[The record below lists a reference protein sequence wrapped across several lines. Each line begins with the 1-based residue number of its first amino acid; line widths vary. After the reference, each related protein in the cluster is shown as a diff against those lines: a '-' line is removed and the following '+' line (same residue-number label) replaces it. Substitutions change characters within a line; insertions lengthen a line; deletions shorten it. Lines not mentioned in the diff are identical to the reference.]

1 MKALLLENV
10 HPVAREAFA
19 RNGFEVEV
27 RPGSLNEA
35 ELIEA
40 LSGVCVLGI
49 RSNTKVTRAVLDAAA
64 ELRAIG
70 CFCIGTNQVDLTH
83 ATELGVGV
91 FNAPFSN
98 TRSVVELVLAEV
110 LALARRLPEKT
121 QRMHDGIW
129 DKSAKGSY
137 ETRGRTLGIVGYGNI
152 GTQLSNVAE
161 AIGMRVAFFDT
172 ADRLAHGNARR
183 MGSLDELLEV
193 ADVVSI
199 HVDGRPG
206 NAGLFGP
213 EQFAKMKP
221 GAVFIN
227 ASRGMVVDDQALRE
241 HILSGHL
248 SGAAIDVFPVEPKAQ
263 GDLFESP
270 LRGLDNVILTPHVG
284 GSTAEAQE
292 EIGTFVATKLT
303 GYIATGA
310 TSLSVNLPEVA
321 PAPRDYAFRVAVLHR
336 NVPGVLASINNTL
349 AQAGA
354 NVVGQSLATRGEHG
368 YVVTDTDVA
377 PAMKTIQSLRQA
389 AEAVRLEAWYAEG
402 SAGS

>member
-1 MKALLLENV
+1 VKVLLLENI
-10 HPVAREAFA
+10 HTVAAETFR
-19 RNGFEVEV
+19 RNGFEVEL
-27 RPGSLNEA
+27 RSGSLSEP
-35 ELIEA
+35 ELVEA
-40 LSGVCVLGI
+40 LRGVTVLGI
-49 RSNTKVTRAVLDAAA
+49 RSNTKVTQAVLDAASD
-64 ELRAIG
+64 LRAIG
-70 CFCIGTNQVDLTH
+70 CFCIGTNQVDLTR
-83 ATELGVGV
+83 ATERGVAV

-98 TRSVVELVLAEV
+98 TRSVVELVLGEV

-161 AIGMRVAFFDT
+161 AIGMRVVFFDT

-183 MGSLDELLEV
+183 MGSLDELLEES
-193 ADVVSI
+193 DGVSI

-213 EQFAKMKP
+213 EQFGKMRP
-221 GAVFIN
+221 GSVFIN

-284 GSTAEAQE
+284 GSTEEAQE
-292 EIGTFVATKLT
+292 EIGTFVATKLS
-303 GYIATGA
+303 GYVTTGA
-310 TSLSVNLPEVA
+310 TSLSVNFPEVA
-321 PAPRDYAFRVAVLHR
+321 PAPRDGAFRMALLHR
-336 NVPGVLASINNTL
+336 NVPGVLASINRTL
-349 AQAGA
+349 AEAGA

-368 YVVTDTDVA
+368 YVVTDTDVPVATEALA
-377 PAMKTIQSLRQA
+377 PLRHV
-389 AEAVRLEAWYAEG
+389 AEAVHLEAWDSEPQ
-402 SAGS
+402 

>member
-10 HPVAREAFA
+10 HPAAREAFD
-19 RNGFEVEV
+19 RMGFEVEA
-27 RPGSLNEA
+27 RPASLPEA

-40 LSGVCVLGI
+40 LAGITVLGI
-49 RSNTKVTRAVLDAAA
+49 RSNTKVTRPVLDAAS

-70 CFCIGTNQVDLTH
+70 CFCIGTNQVDLSH
-83 ATELGVGV
+83 ATELGLGV

-98 TRSVVELVLAEV
+98 TRSVVELVIGEM
-110 LALARRLPEKT
+110 LALARRLSEKT
-121 QRMHDGIW
+121 QRMHDGAW

-137 ETRGRTLGIVGYGNI
+137 EIRGRTLGIVGYGNI
-152 GTQLSNVAE
+152 GSQLSNMAE

-172 ADRLAHGNARR
+172 ADKLAHGNARR
-183 MGSLDELLEV
+183 MGSLDELLAV
-193 ADVVSI
+193 ADAVSL

-206 NAGLFGP
+206 NAGLFGH
-213 EQFAKMKP
+213 EQFARMKP

-263 GDLFESP
+263 GDRFDSP
-270 LRGLDNVILTPHVG
+270 LRGLGNVILTPHVG

-292 EIGTFVATKLT
+292 EIGTFVSNKLT
-303 GYIATGA
+303 GFIATGA

-321 PAPRDYAFRVAVLHR
+321 PAPRGMGFRVAILHR
-336 NVPGVLASINNTL
+336 NAPGVLASINNTL
-349 AQAGA
+349 AGAGV
-354 NVVGQSLATRGEHG
+354 NVVRQSLATRGEHG
-368 YVVTDTDVA
+368 YVVTDTDVPPSTETLA
-377 PAMKTIQSLRQA
+377 SLRDA
-389 AEAVRLEAWYAEG
+389 SESIHVEFWN
-402 SAGS
+402 